1 MPKVAARYLEVD
13 PWLVVEKGFHPD
25 RSRVSES
32 IFSLGNEYMGVRG
45 FFEEGYSGE
54 SLIGSFFNGVFDET
68 DIGHPQLFKGI
79 VTDMT
84 FIVNAVNWL
93 CTRITLDG
101 ETLDLARSKFS
112 GFVRTLDLRAGTL
125 AREFVWTTA
134 KGRKLKITF
143 LRFVSMAQAHLGA
156 QRIVFEPLN
165 FSGQVKVRAG
175 LDFSIIHQEFNKNLW
190 NEVKKTS
197 RGNTAAILAGTLRSG
212 HRVFSSMSLESD
224 QPLSP
229 RPAEQDKFIGLDLTL
244 RLRQGQATR
253 LDRIVVNTTERDKSV
268 SDGSVWTKGMAAC
281 REIGDEIISSK
292 TPPSGLGGATLG
304 DATFDLALAE
314 HEKFWRDVWSSLDVT
329 IEGDA
334 ANQQGVRFCIFQL
347 HQTYHGVDESLNV
360 AAKGLTGEAYY
371 GCAWWDTETY
381 CLPFYMFNNPRAA
394 RNLLGFRH
402 RTLAGAV
409 ERARQLDCRG
419 ARYPMCTIDG
429 REICGTWQHGDLE
442 IHISE
447 AVTYGIFHYD
457 RVVGDKDFLYNQGI
471 EMLLQISRYYASRGA
486 WSPKTGEFG
495 LWGVMGPDEFHM
507 MVHNNCYTNVMAQKT
522 FEYTLEVIAEMR
534 RAAPALLDKACR
546 KVRLEKSEPAEW
558 ALKARKMRIPLDK
571 KTGVFEQHDGYFDLP
586 HVDVRKIPHT
596 QFPIYKNWAYVRIF
610 RGDMTKQPDV
620 LLLMLFHSHDYSD
633 RAKRVNYDYYEPRC
647 SHESSLSPGIHAL
660 LAAELGKHAQAYE
673 YSLHA
678 SRLDLDDYNRNTAD
692 GLHTTSM
699 AAAWLN
705 MVYGFG
711 GMRSDGPTL
720 SFNPSIPKK
729 WKQFAFRIL
738 YKGCVLAVT
747 VDKKNVSFRATPA
760 AGQAG
765 GEGVLIEV
773 FGRRCFVGETGVSV
787 PLPANRRA

>member
-13 PWLVVEKGFHPD
+13 PWRVVEKGFHPD
-25 RSRVSES
+25 RGRVSES

-45 FFEEGYSGE
+45 FFEEGYGGE
-54 SLIGSFFNGVFDET
+54 SLIGSFFNGVFDEA

-79 VTDMT
+79 VTEMT

-93 CTRITLDG
+93 YTRITLDG
-101 ETLDLARSKFS
+101 EQLDLAHSKFS
-112 GFVRTLDLRAGTL
+112 NFVRTLDLRAGTL

-134 KGRKLKITF
+134 RGWKLKIAF

-156 QRIVFEPLN
+156 QRIVFDPLN
-165 FSGQVKVRAG
+165 FSGAVKVRAG
-175 LDFSIIHQEFNKNLW
+175 LDFSIIHHEYKKNLW
-190 NEVKKTS
+190 NEVKKAS
-197 RGNTAAILAGTLRSG
+197 RGNSAAILARTLRSG
-212 HRVFSSMSLESD
+212 HRVFSSLRLESD
-224 QPLSP
+224 QPLST
-229 RPAEQDKFIGLDLTL
+229 RPVERDKFVGLDVTL
-244 RLRQGQATR
+244 RLRQGQPTR
-253 LDRIVVNTTERDKSV
+253 LDRIVVNTTERYKNVPDAK
-268 SDGSVWTKGMAAC
+268 VWSTGTKTVAGLAG
-281 REIGDEIISSK
+281 E
-292 TPPSGLGGATLG
+292 TPATHEGGKPSPHAGKMPASHCG
-304 DATFDLALAE
+304 ATFDAALAE
-314 HEKFWRDVWSSLDVT
+314 HEKFWRDVWSELDVT

-347 HQTYHGVDESLNV
+347 HQTYHGVDEGLNV
-360 AAKGLTGEAYY
+360 AAKGLTGEADY

-402 RTLAGAV
+402 RTLPGAV

-447 AVTYGIFHYD
+447 AVAYGIFHYD
-457 RVVGDKDFLYNQGI
+457 RVVGDKEFLYRQGI

-486 WSPKTGEFG
+486 WSPQTGEFG

-507 MVHNNCYTNVMAQKT
+507 MVHNNCYTNVMARKT
-522 FEYTLEVIAEMR
+522 FEYTLEVMAEMR
-534 RAAPALLDKACR
+534 RAAPALLARACR
-546 KVRLEKSEPAEW
+546 KVRLEKSEPADW
-558 ALKARKMRIPLDK
+558 ARKARKMRIPLDE

-586 HVDVRKIPHT
+586 RVDVRRIPHT

-620 LLLMLFHSHDYSD
+620 LLLMLFHSHDYSQH
-633 RAKRVNYDYYEPRC
+633 AKRVNYDYYEPRC

-678 SRLDLDDYNRNTAD
+678 SRLDLDDYNRNTAE

-711 GMRSDGPTL
+711 GMRSDGPLL

-738 YKGCVLAVT
+738 YKGCVLGVT
-747 VDKKNVSFRATPA
+747 VDKKNVSFQAT
-760 AGQAG
+760 G
-765 GEGVLIEV
+765 GAGVLIEV
-773 FGRRCFVGETGVSV
+773 FGRRCFVNEAGVSV